1 MDSNLSNNW
10 ESMVLTERNKK
21 SFSPINQKESWQ
33 EESNMELLKKK
44 LLQFNHVSEGNVH
57 S

>member
-1 MDSNLSNNW
+1 MENNSSHNW

-21 SFSPINQKESWQ
+21 SFSPMTPKEDWQ
-33 EESNMELLKKK
+33 EESNMELLKKR
-44 LLQFNHVSEGNVH
+44 LLQFHNVSEENIH